1 MSGAAPLVTRIKGVV
16 MAYAQPSSP
25 QSIGGVIDDGIRLF
39 GTAFGRCWLLAIIP
53 GLVLAVYE
61 IAFPVSVPIYD
72 ALRQPSLL
80 ASLGHSR
87 RLLAMDL
94 LSSLLT
100 LVFQGAVVVRQI
112 AITREDPSGT
122 LGRAL
127 AKSVRRLPGLIL
139 GLILYVLAFIG
150 GTVLL
155 AVVGVIIAAI
165 VPGFLATMR
174 GHFWAGL
181 LIAIPLLVVALLLSV
196 RLQLW
201 TVALFA
207 EDTSALGALVSS
219 WRLTRGHWWRAG
231 TILTVAVIMIIVLV
245 LCFSVAGGAVA
256 AFSRF
261 DTVGRTALVYLFSL
275 AASTIY
281 YPLGAAI
288 WLAMYHDF
296 KLRRE
301 GGDLETR
308 VGALN
313 GTA

>member
-1 MSGAAPLVTRIKGVV
+1 

-39 GTAFGRCWLLAIIP
+39 CSAFSRCWLLAILP
-53 GLVLAVYE
+53 GLVLALYE
-61 IAFPVSVPIYD
+61 LAFPVSVPIFD
-72 ALRQPSLL
+72 ALKQPSLL
-80 ASLGHSR
+80 LSIGDSR
-87 RLLAMDL
+87 RLMAMDL

-112 AITREDPSGT
+112 AITRDDST
-122 LGRAL
+122 CTFGRAL

-139 GLILYVLAFIG
+139 GMILYVLAFVG
-150 GTVLL
+150 GTMLL
-155 AVVGVIIAAI
+155 AAVGVVIAAF
-165 VPGFLATMR
+165 VPGLLATMR
-174 GHFWAGL
+174 GHLWAAL
-181 LIAIPLLVVALLLSV
+181 LLSIPLLIVALLLSV

-207 EDTSALGALVSS
+207 EDTSAKGALVSS
-219 WRLTRGHWWRAG
+219 WRLTKGHWWRAG
-231 TILTVAVIMIIVLV
+231 TILTVALIMILVLV

-256 AFSRF
+256 AFGRF
-261 DTVGRTALVYLFSL
+261 DTTGRTALVYLFSL
-275 AASTIY
+275 AASSIY

-308 VGALN
+308 VGALS
-313 GTA
+313 GTT